1 VRAPSSSH
9 SVPASSRRGNSCTTP
24 PGSARRSAG
33 GDCRKIFDGTAYGGA
48 PTAGPAPPGKR
59 RSPRSRSIPTL
70 SCRARAKDAAAGAQ
84 LRTRSGWACAQAMNS
99 SRSRGQSSRRY
110 RAFEERLI
118 SRETLKELERDGT
131 LPIAVDA
138 DFERFIAARRV
149 LLSERLAATDVK
161 AKGGLLPDVKTRAC

>member
-1 VRAPSSSH
+1 
-9 SVPASSRRGNSCTTP
+9 
-24 PGSARRSAG
+24 
-33 GDCRKIFDGTAYGGA
+33 
-48 PTAGPAPPGKR
+48 
-59 RSPRSRSIPTL
+59 
-70 SCRARAKDAAAGAQ
+70 
-84 LRTRSGWACAQAMNS
+84 MNS